1 MVDLAAPVQR
11 PHPTSSARVQYWP
24 GTPIPVVAVLIVI
37 AASVLAFDLI
47 MPLGVAGGVPYIAL
61 VLAGY
66 WLNDR
71 RHIYTL
77 AVIGSVLTMVGY
89 LGSPDGGIPWVVLTN
104 RALALFAIWTA
115 AFLTYSYKKAE
126 RRERILSHAVEQS
139 GDLVFITDLKGDIIY
154 TNAQF
159 TAVTGYQQSEVL
171 GKNPR
176 LLKSGHTPA
185 ETYEHLWENLLAGKP
200 WRGEIQDRCK
210 DGSTYWAAARVTPI
224 RDREGQIT
232 HFLAMHEDIT
242 ARKTEHQQLI
252 TARVEAE
259 MANRTKS
266 EFLANMSHE
275 LRTPLNAIIG
285 FSNLLKNKTVSG
297 LLGAKQLEYVNDIHE
312 SGEHLLELINDV
324 LDVSVIEAQSLN
336 LQEELIDPIKA
347 ARAALR
353 IVAGRIDNGQ
363 LDLVETLDVP
373 EVELYLDERRF
384 KQILLNLLANA
395 VKFTPEGGRV
405 ELSAQYRPGD
415 ELRFCITDTGIGMD
429 EAELAKA
436 LTKFGQVDSSL
447 ARRYEGTGLGL
458 TLATGLAEAL
468 GGKLELTSEKDVG
481 TTATLTFSAKRIAQ
495 RPTQA
500 VA

>member
-1 MVDLAAPVQR
+1 
-11 PHPTSSARVQYWP
+11 
-24 GTPIPVVAVLIVI
+24 VAVLIII
-37 AASVLAFDLI
+37 AASVLTFDLL

-89 LGSPDGGIPWVVLTN
+89 IGSPDGGIPWVVLTN

-126 RRERILSHAVEQS
+126 RGERILSHAVEQS
-139 GDLVFITDLKGDIIY
+139 GDMVFITDLKGDIVYIN
-154 TNAQF
+154 TQF
-159 TAVTGYQQSEVL
+159 TTVTGYEKDEVL
-171 GKNPR
+171 GQNPR
-176 LLKSGHTPA
+176 LLKSGHTPS

-210 DGSTYWAAARVTPI
+210 DGSLYWAAARVTPI
-224 RDREGQIT
+224 RDRDGQIT

-242 ARKTEHQQLI
+242 TRKAEHQLLI

-266 EFLANMSHE
+266 EFMANMSHE

-297 LLGAKQLEYVNDIHE
+297 LLGDKQLEYVNDIHV

-353 IVAGRIDNGQ
+353 IVAGRIDDGQ
-363 LDLVETLDVP
+363 LDLVESLDVP
-373 EVELYLDERRF
+373 DVELYLDERRF

-395 VKFTPEGGRV
+395 VKFTPDGGRV
-405 ELSAQYRPGD
+405 ELSAQYQPGD
-415 ELRFCITDTGIGMD
+415 EIRFSIKDTGIGMD
-429 EAELAKA
+429 DAELAKA
-436 LTKFGQVDSSL
+436 LTKFGQVESSL

-468 GGKLELTSEKDVG
+468 GGELALTSEKGVG
-481 TTATLTFSAKRIAQ
+481 TTATLTFSAKRIAH
-495 RPTQA
+495 RPDQA
-500 VA
+500 